1 MRNSTVK
8 ARRKVAKMVELEL
21 VGIHD
26 DGEHLIFEDAAN
38 QRYQL
43 AITEQLRA
51 AVRRD
56 RPQMEHLR
64 SNGLRPREIQALI
77 RSGASA
83 EEVAE
88 EAGVAVESVRRYEG
102 PVLAE
107 REFAAERA
115 RGLRTSRREDA
126 PTLGDLV
133 VDRLAARNVSEIA
146 WDAYRPDNE
155 PWRVTAQYRAG
166 QQDFL
171 ASWEV
176 DLVTGTFTAIDD
188 EARWLSEIDLADSPY
203 RHLTPVEDRFYDVE
217 SDGGIPTESE
227 DAPETDATDAILQE
241 LDAARGVHQPLDPEA
256 HSEPTLWDDPPAA
269 HPPLSRPQEARD
281 ATVLQLP
288 EKATPVESESTKK
301 TPEGG
306 NEDPATERRK
316 RNRRGRTSVPSWD
329 EIVFGAKND

>member
-1 MRNSTVK
+1 
-8 ARRKVAKMVELEL
+8 MVELEL

-26 DGEHLIFEDAAN
+26 DGEHLVFADATN
-38 QRYQL
+38 KRYQL
-43 AITEQLRA
+43 AITEELRA

-64 SNGLRPREIQALI
+64 SSSLRPRDIQTLI
-77 RSGASA
+77 RAGACA
-83 EEVAE
+83 EEVAQQ
-88 EAGVAVESVRRYEG
+88 AGVSVDAVRRYEG

-115 RGLRTSRREDA
+115 RALRVSRTDDS

-133 VDRLAARNVSEIA
+133 VDRLAARNVTDMA
-146 WDAYRPDNE
+146 WDAYRPENE
-155 PWRVTAQYRAG
+155 PWHITVRYRAG
-166 QQDFL
+166 KQDFI

-176 DLVTGTFTAIDD
+176 NLASGVFTAIDD

-203 RHLTPVEDRFYDVE
+203 RHLAPVEDRFYDVE
-217 SDGGIPTESE
+217 TDGGIPNEVE
-227 DAPETDATDAILQE
+227 FTDTSGTTDTILSE
-241 LDAARGVHQPLDPEA
+241 LDAARGVHQPLDAEA
-256 HSEPTLWDDPPAA
+256 HTEPTLWDDPPAA
-269 HPPLSRPQEARD
+269 HPPLSRPQDATD

-288 EKATPVESESTKK
+288 ESADTGNDAEEQHTQHQESHAQE
-301 TPEGG
+301 P
-306 NEDPATERRK
+306 PPERRR